1 MTFTEKNY
9 CNIRYITFNII
20 YVVIEDDIDIDDD
33 IIDLISIGEKTTT
46 FLYTI
51 FSVISM
57 DKKLTLF

>member
-1 MTFTEKNY
+1 MTLTEKNY

-33 IIDLISIGEKTTT
+33 IVDLISIGEKMTT
-46 FLYTI
+46 FLCTI

>member
-33 IIDLISIGEKTTT
+33 IIDLISIGEKTAT
-46 FLYTI
+46 FLWTI